1 MPGTEV
7 HVPVEVRPRL
17 EEARSAYDAWLDS
30 RGNSDF
36 FHEDD
41 EYQCATRLVA
51 TVDALVA
58 DSSLAGVEQAPF
70 RQALLSTF
78 AVAFDDG
85 ILDVDAYSA
94 QGSVPPAPVR
104 VADSTPDVPAPAP
117 GTVGT
122 FHSVHPIETVMEV
135 MLLGVRGQLSSPDE
149 GVAQPGVLAS
159 IYVSEMTD
167 RRLVVTAG
175 NVLESYFSF
184 VIELTADDTG
194 THGRAY
200 FDRSISGVRWFKN
213 AIDLAAGVQSV
224 LVSASATIAEWDIG
238 GSK

>member
-7 HVPVEVRPRL
+7 HVPVELRPRL
-17 EEARSAYDAWLDS
+17 EEARSAYRAWLES
-30 RGNSDF
+30 RGSSGF
-36 FHEDD
+36 FHEGD
-41 EYQCATRLVA
+41 EYRSATCLA
-51 TVDALVA
+51 TAVDELLA
-58 DSSLAGVEQAPF
+58 DAVSAEVELAPF
-70 RQALLSTF
+70 KQALLSAF
-78 AVAFDDG
+78 AVAFEDG
-85 ILDVDAYSA
+85 ILDIDAYSVSDA
-94 QGSVPPAPVR
+94 MSCAR
-104 VADSTPDVPAPAP
+104 VGDSDSESTWAASPP

-122 FHSVHPIETVMEV
+122 FHSVHPIDTVMEV
-135 MLLGVRGQLSSPDE
+135 MLLGVRGQLSSPE
-149 GVAQPGVLAS
+149 QGVAQPGVLAS
-159 IYVSEMTD
+159 IYIGELTD
-167 RRLVVTAG
+167 QRLVVTAR

-224 LVSASATIAEWDIG
+224 RVSASATIAEWDIG